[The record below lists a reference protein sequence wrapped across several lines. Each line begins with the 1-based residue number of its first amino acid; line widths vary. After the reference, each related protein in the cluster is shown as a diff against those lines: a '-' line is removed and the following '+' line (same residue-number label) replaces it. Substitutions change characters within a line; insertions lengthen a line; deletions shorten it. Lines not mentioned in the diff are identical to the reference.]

1 MKQEEKELLE
11 KYLIYR
17 KKRNKIILIIIL
29 IFVMLVGGVVSWIYI
44 SSSRNN
50 TSKQNVTQIQEETK
64 IKDTEK
70 PVITLKA
77 KQISIF
83 QNDTINYKSYIESVI
98 DNADGNIT
106 QNVKYNTI
114 DTSQLGEFQIIYSV
128 QDKAKNEATEQIKVI
143 INKRED
149 TTKEETPSSNTS
161 DKKKNDKP
169 SSNSTGG
176 TSQQKTGGTSS
187 TTKNNEKREPK
198 TKDFLFT
205 DGYDMNTVSKAASD
219 YIDANGG
226 RGEAYPIRDQEG
238 IIIGM
243 RVKIY

>member
-11 KYLIYR
+11 KYLVYR
-17 KKRNKIILIIIL
+17 KRRNKIILIIIL
-29 IFVMLVGGVVSWIYI
+29 IVVLLVGGIGLWIYI
-44 SSSRNN
+44 SSSKNN
-50 TSKQNVTQIQEETK
+50 ISEKNVTQIQEETK
-64 IKDTEK
+64 IEDREK

-77 KQISIF
+77 KQISIY
-83 QNDTINYKSYIESVI
+83 QNDTINYTKYIESAI
-98 DNADGNIT
+98 DNIDGNIT
-106 QNVKYNTI
+106 QSVKYNTI
-114 DTSQLGEFQIIYSV
+114 DTSKIGEFEITYSV
-128 QDKAKNEATEQIKVI
+128 QDEAKNEATEQIKVI
-143 INKRED
+143 INKREEK
-149 TTKEETPSSNTS
+149 TEKETSTS
-161 DKKKNDKP
+161 DTSNKTNNKPASNDKT
-169 SSNSTGG
+169 SEQNS
-176 TSQQKTGGTSS
+176 GGTSS
-187 TTKNNEKREPK
+187 TQKNNTNNTQK

>member
-17 KKRNKIILIIIL
+17 RKRNKIILIIIL
-29 IFVMLVGGVVSWIYI
+29 IVILLVGGIGLWIYI
-44 SSSRNN
+44 SSNKNNISRQ
-50 TSKQNVTQIQEETK
+50 KITQIQEETK
-64 IKDTEK
+64 IEDTEK

-83 QNDTINYKSYIESVI
+83 QNDTINYAEYIESAI
-98 DNADGNIT
+98 DNIDGNIT

-114 DTSQLGEFQIIYSV
+114 DTSKIGEFKITYSV

-143 INKRED
+143 INKREEK
-149 TTKEETPSSNTS
+149 TEKETSTS
-161 DKKKNDKP
+161 DTSNKTNNKP
-169 SSNSTGG
+169 ASNSTGS
-176 TSQQKTGGTSS
+176 TSQQKTGGTSATS
-187 TTKNNEKREPK
+187 KNNEKRKPK